1 MKKPS
6 VYLDTN
12 IISAYCYSGS
22 DVTALARRAST
33 REWWEQERQHF
44 SIWVSATTIDELR
57 DGRFRRQA
65 ECVRMAN
72 RIRSLPSTQLAREL
86 FDDIVAAR
94 VIPDTKLGD
103 ALQMAISAAHSVDYL
118 LTWNYAHL
126 ANPISQRELESICR
140 THGLDVPLLVSPESI
155 PQWRFGQTI
164 RRRKQS

>member
-12 IISAYCYSGS
+12 IISAYWYSGS
-22 DVTALARRAST
+22 NVSALARRAST

-72 RIRSLPSTQLAREL
+72 RIRSLPSTHLAREL

-103 ALQMAISAAHSVDYL
+103 TLQMA
-118 LTWNYAHL
+118 
-126 ANPISQRELESICR
+126 ISQRELESICR
-140 THGLDVPLLVSPESI
+140 KHGLDVPLLVSPESI

-164 RRRKQS
+164 RRRKQP